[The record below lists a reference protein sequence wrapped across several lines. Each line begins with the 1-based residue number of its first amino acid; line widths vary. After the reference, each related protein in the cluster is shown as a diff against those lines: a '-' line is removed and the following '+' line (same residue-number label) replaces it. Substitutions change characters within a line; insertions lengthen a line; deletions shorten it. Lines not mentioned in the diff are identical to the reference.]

1 MFSATVKS
9 RVTYFFIKPSSKS
22 RFLRC
27 FSVVFLAVNLKKDVF
42 QYSVTVRAYLID
54 YLATYLREPV
64 DQSLLL
70 DCVDL
75 SQVKAH
81 TLFSRPHSFSTL
93 SPSLYLNIFLFFS
106 LFGRFARFF
115 LSPVVCA
122 CLVMPKSTFRIT
134 KTGQK
139 PPSATPAT
147 KNLTSSTILPS

>member
-1 MFSATVKS
+1 MYRTSPKFCSASTIIT
-9 RVTYFFIKPSSKS
+9 RVTYFFFIKSSPKAS
-22 RFLRC
+22 TSSAVSLML
-27 FSVVFLAVNLKKDVF
+27 FLAQNLKKDVF

-93 SPSLYLNIFLFFS
+93 SPSLYLNIFLFFLCS
-106 LFGRFARFF
+106 DD
-115 LSPVVCA
+115 SPV
-122 CLVMPKSTFRIT
+122 FFF
-134 KTGQK
+134 
-139 PPSATPAT
+139 
-147 KNLTSSTILPS
+147 